1 MEETGG
7 EVSGQWPGVCGNG
20 MPQRGRLER
29 GSSGADR
36 QDHPGDG
43 GHQRRGAGGAVP
55 PHLPEA
61 GDCTSEGERC
71 HDGQSDGVPQCRG
84 GRDQVGGGGGSRD

>member
-1 MEETGG
+1 M
-7 EVSGQWPGVCGNG
+7 SGQQPGVCGPV

-29 GSSGADR
+29 GGSGADR

-43 GHQRRGAGGAVP
+43 GHQRRGASGAVP

-61 GDCTSEGERC
+61 GDRTAEGEHC
-71 HDGQSDGVPQCRG
+71 HDGQEDGFHQC
-84 GRDQVGGGGGSRD
+84 